1 MATLN
6 INNMSIN
13 QIAAILGVVI
23 AMSTIIYSSVT
34 FAQDA
39 IGNIAKEKAAEVA
52 KPLQEEQKTAQ
63 KLNVLMMQSVLQLNT
78 RIVDTEIEH
87 LKEKQKAERLSDY
100 DKIKL
105 QSLIQEKAKIEADKL
120 KVLELD
126 KQVNKDN

>member
-1 MATLN
+1 MAILNTNNLTLN
-6 INNMSIN
+6 N
-13 QIAAILGVVI
+13 IATVLGMVI
-23 AMSTIIYSSVT
+23 AMSTIIYTSVT
-34 FAQDA
+34 FAQNAVAD
-39 IGNIAKEKAAEVA
+39 IAEKKAEAVA
-52 KPLQEEQKTAQ
+52 KPLKEEQKTAQ

-105 QSLIQEKAKIEADKL
+105 QSLIQEKAKIESDKL

-126 KQVNKDN
+126 KQVNKDD